1 MPPRQPASGHA
12 VQSRPRLQKVF
23 CLKPIHILLLMGVA
37 TLWSGSFLFTRM
49 AAPDFGP
56 IALSATRSA
65 IAALV
70 LMPLVLLTRR
80 RAEFIDN
87 LPKLVIIGLIS
98 TALPFTLITI
108 STQYTSAGFASI
120 LNALTP
126 LFSALL
132 AWAWLKERLS
142 GAALLGIGLGF
153 SGVTVMMFDRDT
165 IETDLPLLPIL
176 AGIGATFFYGLTGNF
191 TRRYLRN
198 VSALTISSGSQLFAA
213 LFLMV
218 PAFFYWPEQ
227 ALTTQDWL
235 LAAVLGIFCTGLA
248 LLLFFHLL
256 SQVGV
261 ARAVV
266 ATYLVP
272 VLAMLW
278 GHLVLEEL
286 VTPQM
291 LGGAIL
297 ILTGIGLTTRT

>member
-1 MPPRQPASGHA
+1 M
-12 VQSRPRLQKVF
+12 
-23 CLKPIHILLLMGVA
+23 KPVHLLLLFAVA

-56 IALSATRSA
+56 IPLSASRSA

-70 LMPLVLLTRR
+70 LMPLVLLGARR
-80 RAEFIDN
+80 REFFTN
-87 LPKLVIIGLIS
+87 LPKLVVIGLIS

-142 GAALLGIGLGF
+142 IAALVGICLGF
-153 SGVTVMMFDRDT
+153 SGVVIMMFDKET
-165 IETDLPLLPIL
+165 IEADLPILPIL

-191 TRRYLRN
+191 TRRHLSN
-198 VSALTISSGSQLFAA
+198 VSALTISAGSQLFAA
-213 LFLMV
+213 LFLMI
-218 PAFFYWPEQ
+218 PALLMWPENQ
-227 ALTTQDWL
+227 LTPRDWL

-248 LLLFFHLL
+248 LLLFFSLL
-256 SQVGV
+256 AQVGV

-272 VLAMLW
+272 VFAMLW
-278 GHLVLEEL
+278 GSLILEEA
-286 VTPQM
+286 VTAQM
-291 LGGAIL
+291 IGGAAL